1 VAARA
6 RAISEHDCRIRDDP
20 AAAATPFD
28 ANADFIVVDLD
39 GSHLRQSDALS
50 FADPRQGSCKPG
62 RQVGG
67 REGREA
73 PIVHDDRPSCS
84 GALAHIDDEAL
95 VALPAHDGQPPAVAS
110 PFDELE
116 LQQTANMCWL
126 ERIGAAEADFAKR
139 RFFVRAERCEH
150 APHEALPLLTSSL
163 GIAARV
169 RQGLLLLRSFDPLRL
184 SLDGGSLGKQGVS
197 IRLQGHGSSHSPDE
211 CGQCPLVACLSRGPL
226 VVFHGARLLQS
237 NSFNVAR
244 GQDVAL
250 AL

>member
-1 VAARA
+1 MASVAARA

-150 APHEALPLLTSSL
+150 TPHDALPLHAPSL
-163 GIAARV
+163 GNAAGV
-169 RQGLLLLRSFDPLRL
+169 RQGLLPLRPLNPLCL
-184 SLDGGSLGKQGVS
+184 SLDRGRLGKQGFPVS
-197 IRLQGHGSSHSPDE
+197 LQGHGSGHSADE
-211 CGQCPLVACLSRGPL
+211 CRQ
-226 VVFHGARLLQS
+226 
-237 NSFNVAR
+237 
-244 GQDVAL
+244 L
-250 AL
+250 ALVTRFRPRLFSVVHSRTPSEG